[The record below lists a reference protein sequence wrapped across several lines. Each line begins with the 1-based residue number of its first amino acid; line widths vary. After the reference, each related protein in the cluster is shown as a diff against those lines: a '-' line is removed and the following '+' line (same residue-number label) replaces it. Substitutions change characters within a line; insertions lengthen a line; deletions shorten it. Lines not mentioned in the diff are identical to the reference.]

1 MPASATRHATKRY
14 ELDDPPMPWLT
25 SWFQPVGVVG
35 ALFRPLTD
43 TRSNT
48 SPDCVPVGYGTLID
62 VPVEETSDPAARYDK
77 RGTKNGTLEVLRGN
91 DHGVEPGIS
100 M

>member
-1 MPASATRHATKRY
+1 
-14 ELDDPPMPWLT
+14 
-25 SWFQPVGVVG
+25 
-35 ALFRPLTD
+35 
-43 TRSNT
+43 
-48 SPDCVPVGYGTLID
+48 VPVGYGTLID